1 MSDFE
6 KLDDLEFAGGE
17 NVIIFH
23 GFSKEKLSKVMEAVK
38 KASAGDDVIMAVSTP
53 TSIEWK
59 LKTLI
64 GELTKEHEY
73 FKTAKKWASCTICG

>member
-17 NVIIFH
+17 NVIVFH

-38 KASAGDDVIMAVSTP
+38 KVSDGDDVIMAVSTP
-53 TSIEWK
+53 TSLEWK
-59 LKTLI
+59 LKDLI
-64 GELTKEHEY
+64 EELTKEHQY
-73 FKTAKKWASCTICG
+73 FKTVKKTS